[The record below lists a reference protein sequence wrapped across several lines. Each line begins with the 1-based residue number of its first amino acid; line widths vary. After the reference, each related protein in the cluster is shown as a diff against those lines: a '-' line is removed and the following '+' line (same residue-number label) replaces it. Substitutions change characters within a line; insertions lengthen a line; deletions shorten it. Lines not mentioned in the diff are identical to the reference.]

1 MYEIILHLTSPEY
14 RGESGKFIV
23 PDDFFMITED
33 RTIAESVAD
42 FLWNIGEYVILDA
55 YIDFEDTRTAY
66 INVEAISHKNQGEAI

>member
-23 PDDFFMITED
+23 PDDFFMITKD
-33 RTIAESVAD
+33 KTIAESVAD
-42 FLWNIGEYVILDA
+42 FLWNVGEYVILDV

-66 INVEAISHKNQGEAI
+66 INVEVITLKSG

>member
-1 MYEIILHLTSPEY
+1 MYEINLHLTSLWY
-14 RGESGKFIV
+14 HGNSGKFIV

-42 FLWNIGEYVILDA
+42 FLWNIGGYTVLDI
-55 YIDFEDTRTAY
+55 YIEFEDTKTAY